1 MDRDSPSIETISS
14 TQNQKVKNTIL
25 LQKPRERRKQ
35 NLFLVEGQ
43 KEVERA
49 IHVGYIFKRLF
60 ICRELYKGGLISLS
74 NNDVLKTQPSG
85 AGPGSPTFS
94 EGLGSSGP
102 DSGSQTI
109 RDGLKSKGT
118 DWGLGHPDVESF
130 FEQIPKQAHVDYV
143 SPKVYAHMA
152 YRGTTE
158 GIIGWAVPKDH
169 DLKNIQLSDNP
180 LILVVDAVEKP
191 GNLGAILRTADATG
205 IDALIISDSRTDVYN
220 PNVIRSSLGAVF
232 STQVGVEES
241 GVVIEWLKKNK
252 IKIFCTALTASRPY
266 TEINYSVPSA
276 IVMGSEATGLSESWL
291 NESDQNIII
300 PMKGIVD
307 SMNVSVSTGIV
318 LFEAIRQ
325 RKIG

>member
-1 MDRDSPSIETISS
+1 MDSEASHFEKISS

-35 NLFLVEGQ
+35 KLFLVEGR

-49 IHVGYIFKRLF
+49 IQAGYTFKRLF
-60 ICRELYKGGLISLS
+60 ICGELYNGALEQ
-74 NNDVLKTQPSG
+74 QPAG
-85 AGPGSPTFS
+85 AGQKSLTIMEGS
-94 EGLGSSGP
+94 GSSGL
-102 DSGSQTI
+102 DSGSQTVG
-109 RDGLKSKGT
+109 DGLKSS
-118 DWGLGHPDVESF
+118 DRDSGLIHPGIESILKNVPDQVEIDF
-130 FEQIPKQAHVDYV
+130 V

-158 GIIGWAVPKDH
+158 GIMGWAVPKDH
-169 DLKNIQLSDNP
+169 NLKEIHLSDNP

-191 GNLGAILRTADATG
+191 GNLGAILRTADAAG
-205 IDALIISDSRTDVYN
+205 IDALIISNTRTDLYN

-241 GVVIEWLKKNK
+241 GAVIEWIKKNK
-252 IKIFCTALTASRPY
+252 IKIFCTALTASKPY

-276 IVMGSEATGLSESWL
+276 IVMGTEATGLSESWL
-291 NESDQNIII
+291 KESDQNIII

-325 RKIG
+325 RKNG